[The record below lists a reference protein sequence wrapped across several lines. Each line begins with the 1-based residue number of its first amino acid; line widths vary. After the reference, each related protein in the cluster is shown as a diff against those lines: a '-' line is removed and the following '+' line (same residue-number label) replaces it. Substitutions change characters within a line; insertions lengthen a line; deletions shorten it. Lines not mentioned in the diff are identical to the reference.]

1 MFAIDQNL
9 PPMYGQSIGAEICL
23 SSVNMAAAVDMELFR
38 FPFLRLLIFTS
49 YVSLNK
55 PDLVKLEAADKV
67 FRVNNF
73 IFQKREENHR
83 VVAFFVVDKNARKI

>member
-1 MFAIDQNL
+1 MVN
-9 PPMYGQSIGAEICL
+9 QSALKFVLRVLTRPQPLIW
-23 SSVNMAAAVDMELFR
+23 SLFR

-55 PDLVKLEAADKV
+55 LDLVKPEAADKV
-67 FRVNNF
+67 SRVNNF

-83 VVAFFVVDKNARKI
+83 VVAFFVVDKNAK